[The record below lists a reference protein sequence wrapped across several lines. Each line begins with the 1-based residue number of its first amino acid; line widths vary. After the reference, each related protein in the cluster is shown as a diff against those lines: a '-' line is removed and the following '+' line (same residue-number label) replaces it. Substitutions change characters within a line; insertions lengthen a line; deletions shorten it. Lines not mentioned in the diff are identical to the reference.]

1 MTVIQ
6 AFREVR
12 QEDHK
17 SKVNLGSSGPHME
30 ILFETRTHILTPA
43 YPVCHIAKLAT
54 VESSKGPS
62 AVLS

>member
-6 AFREVR
+6 AFRQLR
-12 QEDHK
+12 QEDHE

-30 ILFETRTHILTPA
+30 ILFETRANTLTPA

-54 VESSKGPS
+54 VESSKELS